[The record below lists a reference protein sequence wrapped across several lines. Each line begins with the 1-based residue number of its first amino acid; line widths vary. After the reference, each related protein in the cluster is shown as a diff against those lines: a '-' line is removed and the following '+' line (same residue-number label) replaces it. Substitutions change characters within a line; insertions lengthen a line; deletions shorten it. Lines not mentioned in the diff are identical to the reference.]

1 MCSGRDYF
9 GKESIFGEGMEFGM
23 RKEFNCEIEEENH
36 CKMNLIMN

>member
-23 RKEFNCEIEEENH
+23 RKEKIGEEYRKWN
-36 CKMNLIMN
+36 NGGGR